1 LRSVNFKCIALNNR
15 FYIVENLT
23 PSNKLPIKVLD
34 PALRMIVPI
43 TLCPNTAADGPP
55 NMPSSTRFNYAIAEC
70 NNKIFMYGGLNEK
83 QELLGCCDMFD
94 CCTYKFTPVKYRGDY
109 TPKGR

>member
-1 LRSVNFKCIALNNR
+1 
-15 FYIVENLT
+15 
-23 PSNKLPIKVLD
+23 VLD
-34 PALRMIVPI
+34 PALRMIIPI

-55 NMPSSTRFNYAIAEC
+55 NVPSNTRVNYAIAEC

-109 TPKGR
+109 TPKSR